1 MIGYLAFKYHSKK
14 KLTLR
19 ALINGIALAI
29 CAEVAE
35 AGEAGVAAATRGSR
49 QAAIHACG

>member
-1 MIGYLAFKYHSKK
+1 MSLTLVIGYLAFKYTIKK
-14 KLTLR
+14 ELTLR

-35 AGEAGVAAATRGSR
+35 AG
-49 QAAIHACG
+49 